1 MAYADN
7 YIEYHYH
14 PDLKKI
20 LNDNWLFPTYIW
32 NDGSEWYGIKEVQSV
47 VIYKNKI
54 FICYDELG
62 EEPDF
67 NSMRNRLN
75 KLIENGVY

>member
-54 FICYDELG
+54 FSYLDYSADFFIVRKEILILYD
-62 EEPDF
+62 
-67 NSMRNRLN
+67 
-75 KLIENGVY
+75 K